1 MDAPDYQ
8 DKIDAVLSDGKYE
21 LLDQDPTK
29 DYEKSFTKAL
39 WDLQRKGE
47 LPRELSKR
55 LLPAYTSAPQ
65 MYHLPK
71 IHKEGVLLRPIVS
84 TIGSPC
90 YNLAKEL
97 SWILSPLMGGTDS
110 HIKNSVHFVQR
121 IQDIKLDDKDLLV
134 SFDVTSLFTCVPI
147 DNAMKIVA
155 MRREED
161 DDLEDRTTLSPESIC
176 YLTELC
182 LRATYSTRQN

>member
-1 MDAPDYQ
+1 
-8 DKIDAVLSDGKYE
+8 
-21 LLDQDPTK
+21 
-29 DYEKSFTKAL
+29 
-39 WDLQRKGE
+39 
-47 LPRELSKR
+47 
-55 LLPAYTSAPQ
+55 
-65 MYHLPK
+65 
-71 IHKEGVLLRPIVS
+71 
-84 TIGSPC
+84 
-90 YNLAKEL
+90 
-97 SWILSPLMGGTDS
+97 MGGTDS